1 MYPLLIITNLSSFF
15 FILIS
20 LIMVPQIYTNAM
32 QGQRP
37 NISSAY
43 YSKFLTY
50 RFLLIVIFFST
61 KLYLKCFPWNIFN
74 LEPNYLLSFSC
85 IALLAFQ
92 VFLFLCRCCYYGYK
106 DNMDPRKS
114 YLDFY
119 YLLFS
124 IMVVIKFKWIHRK
137 ALKL

>member
-50 RFLLIVIFFST
+50 RFLLI
-61 KLYLKCFPWNIFN
+61 LYLKCFPWNIFN

-92 VFLFLCRCCYYGYK
+92 MLLLWIQGQYGPKKVLPRFLLPPVFNYGC
-106 DNMDPRKS
+106 D
-114 YLDFY
+114 
-119 YLLFS
+119 
-124 IMVVIKFKWIHRK
+124 
-137 ALKL
+137 